1 MIDNWQCAGDATINE
16 FFIRLTPDRQS
27 KNGYC
32 WSKKTFSS
40 GEWVTTIK
48 FRISGQV
55 VILVTYYCREQAF
68 LAMVSL
74 FSSLR
79 IVIIRVYVKHGLLI
93 RRERCLEPVICST
106 VSLLYSQPSRT
117 QKSTL

>member
-16 FFIRLTPDRQS
+16 FFIRLRPDRQS
-27 KNGYC
+27 KTGYC

-55 VILVTYYCREQAF
+55 VIVIVYHCREQVF

-79 IVIIRVYVKHGLLI
+79 TVIIRVYV
-93 RRERCLEPVICST
+93 
-106 VSLLYSQPSRT
+106 
-117 QKSTL
+117 

>member
-55 VILVTYYCREQAF
+55 YHCREQVF

-79 IVIIRVYVKHGLLI
+79 TVIIRVYV
-93 RRERCLEPVICST
+93 
-106 VSLLYSQPSRT
+106 
-117 QKSTL
+117 